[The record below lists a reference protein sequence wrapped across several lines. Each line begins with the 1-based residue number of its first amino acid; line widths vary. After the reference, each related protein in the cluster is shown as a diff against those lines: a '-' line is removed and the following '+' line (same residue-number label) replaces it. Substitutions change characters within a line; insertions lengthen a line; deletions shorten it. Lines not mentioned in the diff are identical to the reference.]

1 MGKEQSAYDNDL
13 NDLYTLLNQFIEHQ
27 TPLKDAEE
35 TLKALYPDYNHLAA
49 LLDGYVDGAAV
60 FENLLENDDLKNI
73 LIYLCHVNPKVITMP
88 LREDDDEDLHILST
102 VYAEKKQYKDI
113 FNWIKKDHSNLI
125 DDFKKREIQK
135 KEQQVA
141 ILKEAAGYVQRGEI
155 DQFEELLGRLSID
168 TIAEILTGEPKVF
181 KTLLAYTFRDYLFA
195 LLRVDISALR
205 ISYRGTTL
213 LNFLCYNSEK
223 FQSVLGTI
231 RDLYFEEL
239 TAREKGQLIDG
250 LDESEDSL
258 NELEEKKE
266 RPGLS
271 NPASFRQHH
280 TNSKPSMLT
289 IEQIEAL
296 SVVQPCPGFDPDM
309 MPLINTKYWPDN
321 SVLDAFLHRA
331 LRDKLAARGIA
342 LMPTIRNIESIE
354 ADLLTRIQKGEMF
367 PYTTDISIENQKI
380 TPLVEEKAIA
390 EFKHVAWPVN
400 VSNAH
405 YGLFILSLTAVNGT
419 PARGFYLEPFNQLF
433 MLKFI
438 MSSMPSDLRAR
449 LPSPLTDD
457 HFRFIIKR
465 FMYANYVRQLTRGL
479 PMAEENFS
487 YIFLEQG
494 KDESY
499 CSDYVIAVL
508 SRLASED
515 IDLNHPE
522 SLLALRG
529 TCLTDDLV
537 KRIRMLE
544 IQRFGDDYLM
554 LQLPANVPLQS
565 SAAERGP
572 MALEEQTQEST
583 AELGNEVDE
592 QNLKRKNGSEE
603 ETSKEKWC
611 VMFKKAKHEDGD
623 AVESAAESMDHS
635 APDASSSESLAKPF

>member
-13 NDLYTLLNQFIEHQ
+13 NDLYDLLNQFIEQ
-27 TPLKDAEE
+27 ETPLTDAEE
-35 TLKALYPDYNHLAA
+35 TLQALYPDNKHLAA

-181 KTLLAYTFRDYLFA
+181 RKLLAYTFRDYLYV
-195 LLRVDISALR
+195 LLRVDISAVR
-205 ISYRGTTL
+205 ISYGGTTL
-213 LNFLCYNSEK
+213 LNFVCYNSEK

-239 TAREKGQLIDG
+239 TAIEKTQLIDA

-258 NELEEKKE
+258 DELEEEKVE
-266 RPGLS
+266 PGFS
-271 NPASFRQHH
+271 KPASFVQHH

-296 SVVQPCPGFDPDM
+296 SVVQPCPGFNPEM
-309 MPLINTKYWPDN
+309 MPLIDTNYWPDN
-321 SVLDAFLHRA
+321 SILDAFLHQA

-342 LMPTIRNIESIE
+342 LMPTIRRNESIE
-354 ADLLTRIQKGEMF
+354 ADLLTKMQNGEMF
-367 PYTTDISIENQKI
+367 PYTTDVLIENQEI
-380 TPLVEEKAIA
+380 TPVLEDKAIA
-390 EFKHVAWPVN
+390 AFQHVAWPVN

-419 PARGFYLEPFNQLF
+419 PPRGFYLEPFNKQHMAQNILLSMSPAQRA
-433 MLKFI
+433 ML
-438 MSSMPSDLRAR
+438 PR
-449 LPSPLTDD
+449 PLLAG
-457 HFRFIIKR
+457 HIHLILKR
-465 FMYANYVRQLTRGL
+465 FMYVNYVQRLTRRL
-479 PMAEENFS
+479 PMREENFE
-487 YIFLEQG
+487 YIFLEQS

-515 IDLNHPE
+515 IDLNRPE
-522 SLLALRG
+522 SLFALRG
-529 TCLTDDLV
+529 TCLTDELV
-537 KRIRMLE
+537 KSIRMLQL
-544 IQRFGDDYLM
+544 QRFGDGYLT
-554 LQLPANVPLQS
+554 LQLPAEPS
-565 SAAERGP
+565 P
-572 MALEEQTQEST
+572 MALEEQMPESK
-583 AELGNEVDE
+583 EKLGV
-592 QNLKRKNGSEE
+592 QNTKRKNGSEE
-603 ETSKEKWC
+603 HTSEGNRY
-611 VMFKKAKHEDGD
+611 VLFKKPKNEDGD
-623 AVESAAESMDHS
+623 SVESAAESMGHS
-635 APDASSSESLAKPF
+635 APDASSFESLAKPFQ